1 MLAIIGAMDEEVQ
14 LFKEHMSDV
23 AIMKKAGMEFFK
35 GNLYG
40 KELVLVRCG
49 IGKVNAAICTQ
60 VLVDDYS
67 VDKIIFTG
75 VAGGLD
81 PRIDVG
87 DIVISSDCV
96 QHDFDATAFGYKPGE
111 VPRLD
116 KVEFEADKELMEL
129 ALNSSKTIEGF
140 PNVFTGRILS
150 GDIFVASKE
159 KALNLGEK
167 FQGLCVEM
175 EGAAV
180 AQGCYLNDVKFVII
194 RSMSDKADG
203 SAHEDFASFVH
214 TSAQNAL
221 KLVKAMLDSM

>member
-14 LFKEHMSDV
+14 LFKEHMTDV
-23 AIMKKAGMEFFK
+23 IIAKNAGMEFLK

-49 IGKVNAAICTQ
+49 IGKVNAALCTQ
-60 VLVDDYS
+60 ILVDQFD
-67 VDKIIFTG
+67 VDKLIFTG

-81 PRIDVG
+81 SRIDVG
-87 DIVISSDCV
+87 DIVISTDCV

-111 VPRLD
+111 IPRLG
-116 KVEFEADKELMEL
+116 KVEFEADDELVKL
-129 ALNSSKTIEGF
+129 ALNSSKKIEGF
-140 PNVFTGRILS
+140 PKVFTGRILS

-159 KALNLGEK
+159 KALELGER
-167 FQGLCVEM
+167 FNGLCVEM

-180 AQGCYLNDVKFVII
+180 AQGCFLNGVKFVIV

-203 SAHEDFASFVH
+203 TAHEDFASFVH
-214 TSAQNAL
+214 TSAENAL
-221 KLVKAMLDSM
+221 KLVKVMLASM

>member
-14 LFKEHMSDV
+14 LFKEHMRDV
-23 AIMKKAGMEFFK
+23 KIHKKAGMEFFE
-35 GNLYG
+35 GDLYD
-40 KELVLVRCG
+40 KELVLVKCG

-60 VLVDDYS
+60 VLVDDFN
-67 VDKIIFTG
+67 VDKVIFTG

-81 PRIDVG
+81 PRIEVG
-87 DIVISSDCV
+87 DIVISSDCI
-96 QHDFDATAFGYKPGE
+96 QHDFDATAFGYRLGE
-111 VPRLD
+111 IPRLD

-129 ALNSSKTIEGF
+129 ALNSSKTITAF
-140 PNVFTGRILS
+140 PKVYTGRILS

-159 KALNLGEK
+159 KALELGEK

-180 AQGCYLNDVKFVII
+180 AQGCYLNGVKFVII

-203 SAHEDFASFVH
+203 TAHEDFSTFVH
-214 TSAQNAL
+214 TSAENAL
-221 KLVKAMLDSM
+221 KLVKAMLEKM